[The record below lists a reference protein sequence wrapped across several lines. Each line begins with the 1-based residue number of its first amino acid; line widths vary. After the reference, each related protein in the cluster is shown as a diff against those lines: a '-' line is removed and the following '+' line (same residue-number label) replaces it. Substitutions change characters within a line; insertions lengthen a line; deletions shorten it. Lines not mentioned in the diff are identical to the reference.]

1 MSLNRPLDVVNLS
14 VIEKAGAPETYLK
27 MDAYLPEARLTQLS
41 TEWVKQGFHKFRFDQ
56 LDFRSDK
63 NQSTILLTQVHERHF
78 GIRNSVQ
85 LE

>member
-1 MSLNRPLDVVNLS
+1 MANLA
-14 VIEKAGAPETYLK
+14 VIEKAGEPETHLK
-27 MDAYLPEARLTQLS
+27 MDAYLPEAKQTQLS
-41 TEWVKQGFHKFRFDQ
+41 TEWVKQDFHK
-56 LDFRSDK
+56 FRSDK